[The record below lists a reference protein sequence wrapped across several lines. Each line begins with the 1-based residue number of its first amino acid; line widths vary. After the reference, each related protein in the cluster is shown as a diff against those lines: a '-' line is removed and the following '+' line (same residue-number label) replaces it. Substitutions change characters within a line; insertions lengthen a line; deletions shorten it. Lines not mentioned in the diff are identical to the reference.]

1 MAAVAGD
8 YQDGRL
14 TERLQQNVLVDN
26 QLLSLLEVGLPT
38 SVRTA
43 VTRSARAIDRRGP
56 TAVGPTPNAQPAPR
70 RFSVYPGAA
79 APTGA
84 SRVPN
89 SRCTVPELTRESAE
103 RPLAAAAAMRT
114 SSVVL
119 SRSPILRRTG
129 PEHCFTR
136 SPNQ

>member
-1 MAAVAGD
+1 MRAHERTTKMAAVAGD

-89 SRCTVPELTRESAE
+89 SRCTVPELTRAGGSGGDANFVGRSFALPNFATD
-103 RPLAAAAAMRT
+103 RP
-114 SSVVL
+114 
-119 SRSPILRRTG
+119 
-129 PEHCFTR
+129 
-136 SPNQ
+136 